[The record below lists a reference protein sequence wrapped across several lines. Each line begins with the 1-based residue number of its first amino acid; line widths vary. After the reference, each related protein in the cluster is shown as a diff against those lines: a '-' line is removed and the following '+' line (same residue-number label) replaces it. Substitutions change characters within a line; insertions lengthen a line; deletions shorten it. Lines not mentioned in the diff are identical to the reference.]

1 IVSATSAQYEAVAI
15 SPTASSVTTEIV
27 DASTTTPPPGI
38 PGTPDSPDA
47 GTTLSITGDT
57 SVIEGDLATYKVQ
70 VTNAVE
76 ADMVVQVQVTNV
88 TTNGDVVLQTIP
100 VTILAGQTES
110 APFTISNVED
120 TVKENTESYKLSIIS
135 NTNGGFEAVTLG
147 TTSVET
153 FINDDDHIPEALNGV
168 ITMQEDTTYTYTLA
182 DFKYSD
188 ADNDPITAI
197 RIDSLPV
204 MGDLYYNGTL
214 VTATGLEI
222 NAANIG
228 LLTFKPDLHDSGSDE
243 YIDNIGNST
252 SVGEQSASYGQFDF
266 SVNDGTN
273 WSAASGTMTID
284 VNAVADAP
292 TLSVSASQI
301 VTEQITV
308 DSVHLTNAGFVVNA
322 YNAYDP
328 SSTNNTSST
337 LGSLGII
344 STYGTYGST
353 AVNGFGVAGAASGAD
368 AEVGYNSTLGTA
380 ETIVISFDETV
391 SSVDMALSWNA
402 AGEDVAIAFYN
413 NGVLIET
420 VRTGGGTD
428 GNELEVT
435 YKPSSNAVF
444 DEMRLYPP
452 DAGDD
457 FLIHSISF
465 ERNISSGSQ
474 AVVNEGEDISLN
486 ITSALVDTD
495 GSEALTL
502 LLKDIPAGAIISDG
516 THTFTATATTTSTE
530 ITDWNLN
537 ALTFNMPNIDAATVT
552 YTLHIQATSTEYS
565 NGDNASVELPLEI
578 TVQDRNYVSLSDNL
592 AQVDEADILNIGT
605 NHSLT
610 LETATGNILSDD
622 TLSVGSSLTS
632 INGVTAINGIITVTT
647 AEGNTLVVNA
657 DVNSANYGDYTYT
670 LNNAVDHP
678 SAGNDA
684 VAETFIYT
692 VTAANGATSSAN
704 LVVTI
709 VDDTPVAAPQTIDLV
724 VEPITTNIVFILD
737 ISGSMDNTE
746 LQLEADARD
755 YLISQYKEFGHVNV
769 MQTQFESNAI
779 TTPWMDSNNLYGT
792 PLRTDGNMTDY
803 EAALNSVMS
812 NYDINRPAADQTIIY
827 FISDGAITEGS
838 TTNWNASW
846 ATFVAQDSIT
856 KLFTYGIGTSGTD
869 LNAVALPNED
879 IKSPDPITVTS
890 ITQLQNVV
898 SDTVQIYTEG
908 SLVKDT
914 SGNSII
920 DFGADAEGAHIAS
933 IEINNNTVNYDSNNI
948 TQTISG
954 LHGDFVINFDTG
966 AYRYIARDYTQY
978 TEALKASIV
987 DGDGDTLNTVL
998 LNINVSVSA
1007 ELRTFDGGIHFE
1019 DYNIGTSTSSN
1030 SYGWTNAGIEN
1041 QTLFIDNGKTASKT
1055 FAVHANETVSFS
1067 FDAQTQD
1074 NWESGDKFTIKDA
1087 NGTVL
1092 YEHSDDYTGAINFTA
1107 TANATGAI
1115 QLNIFVSTNS
1125 NSEELHLD
1133 NLVITREY
1141 STDAAFNQTTGIFT
1155 LTDEVSVDFDQLA
1168 KQIDNLQKIDLS
1180 DADKQ
1185 KVSLSLDD
1193 VLDMTSSTSNHT
1205 LVIAGDSADTLQ
1217 IDKTGWT
1224 AGAVTT
1230 NTTDGST
1237 TTYEYTKGTDSVS
1250 LIVDE
1255 NIPTTVI

>member
-1 IVSATSAQYEAVAI
+1 TMSNVSAPAYENVVTGNTSVTTQITDETTPGAEDTVYVKLTHSDSVNEVTGATLNHTVTLVDAAGNAITPAAGTSITVNLVYTSDATSAADFQSAKI
-15 SPTASSVTTEIV
+15 
-27 DASTTTPPPGI
+27 
-38 PGTPDSPDA
+38 
-47 GTTLSITGDT
+47 
-57 SVIEGDLATYKVQ
+57 VQ
-70 VTNAVE
+70 VTIGISGTA
-76 ADMVVQVQVTNV
+76 QITN
-88 TTNGDVVLQTIP
+88 TVLNDLIQE
-100 VTILAGQTES
+100 G
-110 APFTISNVED
+110 N
-120 TVKENTESYKLSIIS
+120 ESYTLAIVSVADNNYTYENIVATTDKVTGTIID
-135 NTNGGFEAVTLG
+135 
-147 TTSVET
+147 
-153 FINDDDHIPEALNGV
+153 NDYIPEALNGV
-168 ITMQEDTTYTYTLA
+168 ITMQEDTTYTYTLT

-214 VTATGLEI
+214 LTTAGLEI
-222 NAANIG
+222 DAANIG

-292 TLSVSASQI
+292 TLAVSASTS
-301 VTEQITV
+301 VTQTINVGNATDTTKGYTV
-308 DSVHLTNAGFVVNA
+308 K
-322 YNAYDP
+322 AYDEYGVLTTI
-328 SSTNNTSST
+328 SLHGVADSTE
-337 LGSLGII
+337 
-344 STYGTYGST
+344 
-353 AVNGFGVAGAASGAD
+353 VNGFGVTGDVLGGSDRGHVD
-368 AEVGYNSTLGTA
+368 EISYDTTLNKS
-380 ETIVISFDETV
+380 ETIAVKFDTEV
-391 SSVDMALSWNA
+391 SSVDVAFSWKHSNG
-402 AGEDVAIAFYN
+402 AGETATITFFK
-413 NGVLIET
+413 NGVQVGNVLT
-420 VRTGGGTD
+420 DNGGTD
-428 GNELEVT
+428 GNDPAKTLQ
-435 YKPSSNAVF
+435 PSNGGAF
-444 DEMRLYPP
+444 DEVVFGALG
-452 DAGDD
+452 AGDD
-457 FLIHSISF
+457 YLIHSITYNKVENSPTS
-465 ERNISSGSQ
+465 I
-474 AVVNEGEDISLN
+474 VVDEGNNVALH
-486 ITSALVDTD
+486 ITSALTDTD
-495 GSEALTL
+495 GSESLALVL
-502 LLKDIPAGAIISDG
+502 QDIPAGAIISDG
-516 THTFTATATTTSTE
+516 VNTFTATATTTSTD
-530 ITDWNLN
+530 ITGWNLN
-537 ALTFNMPNIDAATVT
+537 ALTFNMPNIDAAAIT
-552 YTLHIQATSTEYS
+552 YTLNVVATSTEYS
-565 NGDNASVELPLEI
+565 NGDNASVEVPLEI
-578 TVQDRNYVSLSDNL
+578 TVQDKNYVSLSDNL

-622 TLSVGSSLTS
+622 TLSVGSALTS
-632 INGVTAINGIITVTT
+632 INGVTAVNGIITVTT

-737 ISGSMDNTE
+737 VSGSMDNTE

-755 YLISQYKEFGHVNV
+755 FLISQYEEFGHVNV

-879 IKSPDPITVTS
+879 VKSPDPITVTS

-933 IEINNNTVNYDSNNI
+933 IEINNNIVNYDANNI

-954 LHGDFVINFDTG
+954 LHGDFVINFNTG
-966 AYRYIARDYTQY
+966 AYRYVAKDYIQY

-1019 DYNIGTSTSSN
+1019 DYNIGTSISSN

-1185 KVSLSLDD
+1185 KVSLTLDD